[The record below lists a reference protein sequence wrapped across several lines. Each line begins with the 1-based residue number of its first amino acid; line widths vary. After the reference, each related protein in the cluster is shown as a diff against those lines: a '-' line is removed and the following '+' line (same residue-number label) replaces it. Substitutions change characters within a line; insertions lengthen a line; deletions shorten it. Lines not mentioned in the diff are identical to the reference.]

1 MNPEQSLKE
10 QNRSSTTPRKVVE
23 RALLLPLIG
32 LLLFFP
38 PIAGIFDINLF
49 VSGIPF
55 TVIYLFVVWG
65 LLIFAAYRLSL
76 SLAHLGEQETA
87 AAERQTSEQES
98 SQ

>member
-1 MNPEQSLKE
+1 MNPQQPVEK
-10 QNRSSTTPRKVVE
+10 QNQSSTAPRKTVE

-76 SLAHLGEQETA
+76 NLTQLGEQETA
-87 AAERQTSEQES
+87 AAESRTSEQES
-98 SQ
+98 TE

>member
-1 MNPEQSLKE
+1 MNPQQPVEKRNQS
-10 QNRSSTTPRKVVE
+10 SAAPRKIVE

-76 SLAHLGEQETA
+76 NLTQLGEQETA
-87 AAERQTSEQES
+87 AAESQTSEQES
-98 SQ
+98 TE